1 MGPLRR
7 PALRAS
13 VRRHR
18 RVPQPGRASN
28 QQGAPPSWLVSDS
41 QGRRWSTRREVPRSI
56 ETRNKDHACMAHRWN
71 KTKKKTVL
79 RIRLGR
85 DQGRSRCLVALSKRW
100 KLALISRSVSS
111 HRRAGNKT
119 QNSSDALQT
128 IVFPGTRQRDK
139 RSHRRAGNKNPE
151 RCPPND

>member
-1 MGPLRR
+1 M
-7 PALRAS
+7 
-13 VRRHR
+13 VN
-18 RVPQPGRASN
+18 PG
-28 QQGAPPSWLVSDS
+28 VK
-41 QGRRWSTRREVPRSI
+41 VPRPI
-56 ETRNKDHACMAHRWN
+56 ETRNKVHACMAHRWN

-119 QNSSDALQT
+119 QNRSAALQPTVSPGTADREINGLIDVLATRTPSAALQT
-128 IVFPGTRQRDK
+128 SVPESAMRVWQARAECVLFSLKRIEDCLVF
-139 RSHRRAGNKNPE
+139 
-151 RCPPND
+151 